1 MKRLE
6 LRTDNTAP
14 SSSPVK
20 LGLAV
25 LIAVIF
31 VALVAPFAMRQM
43 KTVLFEPTQATPPP
57 ESEPWPTPPATY
69 APPTVVA
76 AASLRTDPTPTPL
89 PTAIPAPVWRELN
102 YLTTVEFTTSS
113 VVTTQRTANLELGGV
128 RLMDNLVTDRLL
140 LKAVGRVQLG
150 VNLGQVSQVKVTGKK
165 ISLRLP
171 IPEVTS
177 VELLPEQ
184 SQIFDSVQV
193 WFLSQYKG
201 METEALQQARKQL
214 GDEVADNP
222 SMMEMASEMA
232 RLQLTEFLRKTGF
245 ETVEITFQEPQR

>member
-6 LRTDNTAP
+6 LRTDNTA
-14 SSSPVK
+14 SHGSPVK
-20 LGLAV
+20 LGLAT
-25 LIAVIF
+25 LLALIF
-31 VALVAPFAMRQM
+31 VALIAPSAMRQM
-43 KTVLFEPTQATPPP
+43 KIALFAPTQPTTAAKP
-57 ESEPWPTPPATY
+57 EPWPTPPATY
-69 APPTVVA
+69 APPTVVE
-76 AASLRTDPTPTPL
+76 AASLRAGPTPTPL
-89 PTAIPAPVWRELN
+89 PTAIPAPVWQALN

-140 LKAVGRVQLG
+140 LKAVGKVQLG
-150 VNLGQVSQVKVTGKK
+150 VNLGKVSNVKVTGDK

-171 IPEVTS
+171 APEVTS
-177 VELLPEQ
+177 VELLPDQ

-201 METEALQQARKQL
+201 METEALEQARKQL

-245 ETVEITFQEPQR
+245 ATVEITFK